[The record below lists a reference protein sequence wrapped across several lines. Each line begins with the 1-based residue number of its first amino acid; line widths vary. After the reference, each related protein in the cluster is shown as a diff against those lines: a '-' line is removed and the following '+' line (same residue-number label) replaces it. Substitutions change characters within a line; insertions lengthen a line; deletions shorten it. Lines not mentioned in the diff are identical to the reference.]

1 MTDTRLEPVS
11 DVQLQ
16 DQEHD
21 RRDATRQSR
30 VIVALFLVYFVIG
43 MALTLI
49 RGGSFLTPDRIAVL
63 MLAGAILLGQG
74 KAFVRDW
81 GPFLLLLFGY
91 ELMRGVADN
100 MTSLGSFSA
109 ADHGRILVE
118 PLVDADKALFFG
130 HIPTLWL
137 QDRLYTPGVT
147 HWYDTGAALIY
158 LLHFV
163 LPLAFGFAL
172 WLRDRVAFRR
182 FVLMLLAMSYGAFVF
197 FLLVPAAP
205 PWLAG
210 EWGYIDNVNRPS
222 DEAYKSFLPHRWQN
236 YDTFRL
242 WTRASPNPVAA
253 LPSLHAA
260 FPWLV
265 LLVACATFRWWGLL
279 LVPYNLALW
288 FSVVYLSQHWAIDI
302 LAGIAWAT
310 AIWLLVMWI
319 LVWRPRGRE
328 PVPEQVA
335 FIEPPLTERAQT

>member
-1 MTDTRLEPVS
+1 MIDAASPTIANERE
-11 DVQLQ
+11 
-16 DQEHD
+16 
-21 RRDATRQSR
+21 RREAVTQSR
-30 VIVALFLVYFVIG
+30 VIVTLFITYVVAGTVLSY
-43 MALTLI
+43 I

-63 MLAGAILLGQG
+63 LLAGAIVLGQG

-91 ELMRGVADN
+91 ELMRGIADN
-100 MTSLGSFSA
+100 MTNLGA
-109 ADHGRILVE
+109 YNANDHGRILVQS
-118 PLVDADKALFFG
+118 LIDGDKALFFG

-158 LLHFV
+158 MLHFV

-172 WLRDRVAFRR
+172 WLKDRTMFRR
-182 FVLMLLAMSYGAFVF
+182 FVVMLLAMSYGAFVF

-205 PWLAG
+205 PWLAAD
-210 EWGYIDNVNRPS
+210 WGYIDGVDRPS
-222 DEAYKSFLPHRWQN
+222 YQAYKAFLPHRWEN

-265 LLVACATFRWWGLL
+265 LLIACTTFRWWGLL
-279 LVPYNLALW
+279 LVPYNVALW
-288 FSVVYLSQHWAIDI
+288 FSVVYLSQHWAVDV
-302 LAGIAWAT
+302 LAGIVWAT
-310 AIWLLVMWI
+310 AIWAIFMWI
-319 LVWRPRGRE
+319 YSWRHRARSDLPIGA
-328 PVPEQVA
+328 P
-335 FIEPPLTERAQT
+335 FLTPIPGDDSPA

>member
-1 MTDTRLEPVS
+1 MIDARLEQAAHPPEADS
-11 DVQLQ
+11 
-16 DQEHD
+16 
-21 RRDATRQSR
+21 RRAYRESVMQSR
-30 VIVALFLVYFVIG
+30 VILALFLVYLVIG
-43 MALTLI
+43 VGLSYI

-63 MLAGAILLGQG
+63 LLAGAIVLGQG

-91 ELMRGVADN
+91 ELMRGIADN
-100 MTSLGSFSA
+100 MTNLGA
-109 ADHGRILVE
+109 YNANDHGRILVQS
-118 PLVDADKALFFG
+118 LIDGDKALFFG

-158 LLHFV
+158 MLHFV

-172 WLRDRVAFRR
+172 WLKDRTMFRR
-182 FVLMLLAMSYGAFVF
+182 FVVMLLAMSYGAFVF

-205 PWLAG
+205 PWLAAD
-210 EWGYIDNVNRPS
+210 WGYIDGVDRPS
-222 DEAYKSFLPHRWQN
+222 YQAYKAFLPHRWEN

-265 LLVACATFRWWGLL
+265 LLIACTTFRWWGLL
-279 LVPYNLALW
+279 LVPYNVALW
-288 FSVVYLSQHWAIDI
+288 FSVVYLSQHWAVDV
-302 LAGIAWAT
+302 LAGIVWAT
-310 AIWLLVMWI
+310 AIWAIFMWI
-319 LVWRPRGRE
+319 YSWRHRARSDLPIGASFLT
-328 PVPEQVA
+328 PIPGDDS
-335 FIEPPLTERAQT
+335 PP

>member
-1 MTDTRLEPVS
+1 MI
-11 DVQLQ
+11 
-16 DQEHD
+16 
-21 RRDATRQSR
+21 DAHLDKAPQSAGADSATAHREAVTQSR
-30 VIVALFLVYFVIG
+30 VIVALFIAYVVIG
-43 MALTLI
+43 AGLSYI

-63 MLAGAILLGQG
+63 LLAGAIMLGRG

-100 MTSLGSFSA
+100 MTNLGAYSA
-109 ADHGRILVE
+109 NDHGRILVQS
-118 PLVDADKALFFG
+118 LIDGDKALFFG

-158 LLHFV
+158 MLHFV

-172 WLRDRVAFRR
+172 WLRDRTMFRR
-182 FVLMLLAMSYGAFVF
+182 FVVMLLAMSYGAFVF

-205 PWLAG
+205 PWLAAD
-210 EWGYIDNVNRPS
+210 WGYIDGVDRPS
-222 DEAYKSFLPHRWQN
+222 YQAYKAFLPHRWEN

-265 LLVACATFRWWGLL
+265 LLIACTTFRWWGLL
-279 LVPYNLALW
+279 LVPYNIGLW
-288 FSVVYLSQHWAIDI
+288 FSVVYLSQHWAVDV
-302 LAGIAWAT
+302 LAGIVWAT
-310 AIWLLVMWI
+310 AIWAFFMWI
-319 LVWRPRGRE
+319 YVWRHRTE
-328 PVPEQVA
+328 PGLPEPA
-335 FIEPPLTERAQT
+335 PYPADSR